1 MIISL
6 FGPDGAGKTTAAS
19 ILGEQLSLPVMSGT
33 NIASWDDDS
42 WHQSFVEQG
51 IDEGRIN
58 ETNHFYEK
66 IYRAHQEAARVDDIH
81 GGVVLDS
88 DPAHKRFIFQYVLGR
103 NMAGA
108 ALDHELIVKHSPG
121 RERLQL
127 DVRVSQTGTVDEH
140 AFELQRRISKR
151 GASFFDPTTIEAS
164 LAAIRASNELA
175 QQLHSIGHKVVAV
188 YSDTFNQSA
197 VSELVHS

>member
-6 FGPDGAGKTTAAS
+6 FGPDGVGKTTTAS
-19 ILGEQLSLPVMSGT
+19 VLGEQLGLPVMSGT

-42 WHQSFVEQG
+42 WHQSFISQG

-58 ETNHFYEK
+58 DTSHFYEK

-81 GGVVLDS
+81 GGVILDS
-88 DPAHKRFIFQYVLGR
+88 DPAHKRFIFQHVLG
-103 NMAGA
+103 NDMSSAVVE
-108 ALDHELIVKHSPG
+108 HEAIVQHKPT

-127 DVRVSQTGTVDEH
+127 DIQVSQTGTPDEH
-140 AFELQRRISKR
+140 AVELQRRIAHR

-164 LAAIRASNELA
+164 LAAIRASEALA
-175 QQLHSIGHKVVAV
+175 TQLRTVGHKVMTI
-188 YSDTFNQSA
+188 YSDAISF
-197 VSELVHS
+197 